1 VIKEGWQFKGFQ
13 ATIWDKTP
21 KCRVYVLE
29 VVDAG
34 LKGWSAQ
41 PSEAHTLAKIAFF
54 VCVSAL
60 AISCMH

>member
-1 VIKEGWQFKGFQ
+1 MIKEGQWVKRFQ
-13 ATIWDKTP
+13 ATVWDKTSE
-21 KCRVYVLE
+21 CCVYVLE
-29 VVDAG
+29 VINAG

-60 AISCMH
+60 AISCMC